1 MQTRAREDDM
11 FSVTLSSAEAGD
23 CVNIETANTG
33 TLDLLSA
40 HEEIWLLFFF
50 SANSVHKRGLR
61 M

>member
-11 FSVTLSSAEAGD
+11 FSLTLSSAEARG

-40 HEEIWLLFFF
+40 HEEQIWLLFFF
-50 SANSVHKRGLR
+50 FCQQCA
-61 M
+61 